1 MGYNKLTSLSANIKA
16 IETAVAIHSQGRTA
30 TQEEK
35 QVLAQYSGFGGIKDV
50 LDLGTDKPLDKG
62 VAGLLNRLLDA
73 LRTLA
78 GGDEAACRSLV
89 ESIKSS
95 VLTAFYTPQFLID
108 AVAAQIHKTFS
119 ANGLQMHSFLE
130 PSAGIGGFL
139 PVAMPGTRSYAFEKD
154 TITGL
159 VLSLLHE
166 DATTVTAGFETIDT
180 QELEHRKFDVI
191 ASNIPFGNFRVF
203 DADLWKKGG
212 IYEQATKTIHNYFF
226 VKAMELLSDGGL
238 LAFVTS
244 RGVADTAGN
253 KFVREYLVN
262 HADLISAVRLPDALF
277 MQTSGIEVGSDL
289 LIFQKHTNK
298 AALSARE
305 QMFLQVGKEMYD
317 MSGTMT
323 ENANRLFSMPK
334 TVLATDSRIVMN
346 QHGKYVRKHQWLGSD
361 AAMAQYLSALLKYDF
376 DRYFRKNL
384 FGQQGEASV
393 QMSLFGM
400 QETTALSVN
409 RGRRP
414 YTEKLDDW
422 MKSGTLVMF
431 EGQIG
436 TVVFRKS
443 SHYADVAVDFVPV
456 DEGKVNMERAADYF
470 PVREAYFLLS
480 TKERDLQTEQTAI
493 RERLNTLYDA
503 FVAKWGFFHENDNKE
518 FIMLDSLGVEVFT
531 IEMQLGGDI
540 VKADIMRE
548 PVAFTKIAT
557 DRILQPS
564 EALASSLNFYGK
576 VEMDYIMRSTG
587 LSDEDLIEAL
597 QGEIYYNPLTEEWE
611 HKVRFLAG
619 NVVDKYKELTSCL
632 DDLSGRERDWTE
644 ISARAL
650 ENATPEPIPYEELD
664 INMGERWIDPQLYA
678 DFAADLFGVEAEVMY
693 FDVNDTYVVRLKG
706 YSPAAYNTYSV
717 RNFNGEDLFVHAL
730 HDTVPEITK
739 EVYRNGDKVRV
750 PDEEAIQEAA
760 TKIQEIRSNFNQW
773 LDACP
778 LEVRDELVRT
788 YNERF
793 NCYVRPA
800 YDGSAQTFPQLSFEQ
815 FPYNELY
822 ASQKDAIWMIK
833 QNGGGICWHEVG
845 TGKTMIMCVSAYEMK
860 RLGLVQKPLIIG
872 LKANVHEI
880 ADTFRKAYPN
890 AKVLYPGKEDFTPAN
905 RKEVF
910 SKIKNNNWDCII
922 LTHDQFAKIPQ
933 SEETMI
939 EIFTEEL
946 YDVERS
952 LEVLEQSTM
961 RYRSRKMQ
969 KGLEVR
975 QENLKAKLSEL
986 RTKLD
991 GRKDDTV
998 DFHSMGIDHI
1008 FVDECHMFKNLM
1020 FQTRHNRV
1028 AGIGNTKGSQRA
1040 MNLLFAI
1047 RDIQHRT
1054 GRDLGATFLSGTVVV
1069 NALTELYVMFKYLRP
1084 RELKRQQIS
1093 CFDAWAAIF
1102 TKKTADYELNVTGSI
1117 KRKERFR
1124 TYIKVPELAMFLREI
1139 TDYRTADMINLDVPE
1154 KNVRFLS
1161 HAPTVEQEE
1170 MIGRLVSF
1178 AGSGNWEDLG
1188 LDMIEPDNLD
1198 KAKMLIATNVAR
1210 KMALDM
1216 RLLGEKFSDDAGNK
1230 ASICARTIYDYY
1242 VRSAANKGT
1251 QFVFSDLSTYKP
1263 NEWNIYTD
1271 IKEKLVRLGIPADEI
1286 QFIQCATTER
1296 ARKRLFEDMNS
1307 GRVRVLFG
1315 STSMLGT
1322 GVNAQQRAVAVH
1334 HLEIPWRPADMEQ
1347 RNGRAVRKGNTV
1359 KLWGGNVVDIVI
1371 YGTEK
1376 TLDAYKFNLL
1386 KNKQMF
1392 INQIN
1397 NGTIAVRRIDEDSMD
1412 EDNGM
1417 NFAEFVAILSGN
1429 TDLLN
1434 KAKLDN
1440 KIMQLEKEQAIF
1452 KKERIRAERKI
1463 AANTEAV
1470 GKAERIVAQV
1480 EQDMEY
1486 IASYS
1491 GSRETLLLNL
1501 PQATREETGR
1511 ELHRIAKTYRGE
1523 AYRTIGSYIGL
1534 NLLVSSEYTLSGS
1547 FDRNVFFVEGV
1558 SGLKYRCGVS
1568 GALPLGFAESA
1579 RYPQA
1584 ALERMPS
1591 LIEKQQKQ
1599 IAQLQHE
1606 IPTLQEITARKWSK
1620 AEELE
1625 RLKQECKDLQQR
1637 IDEALKEAERPQS
1650 EVPEE
1655 ENTVRAA

>member
-16 IETAVAIHSQGRTA
+16 IETAVAIRTQGRTA

-470 PVREAYFLLS
+470 PVREAYFMLS
-480 TKERDLQTEQTAI
+480 VKERDLQTEQTAI

-564 EALASSLNFYGK
+564 EALASSLNFYDK

-587 LSDEDLIEAL
+587 LSDEDVIEAL

-611 HKVRFLAG
+611 HKGRFLAG

-890 AKVLYPGKEDFTPAN
+890 AKILYPGKADFTPAN

-1047 RDIQHRT
+1047 RDIQHLT

-1397 NGTIAVRRIDEDSMD
+1397 NGTIAVRRIDEDSID

>member
-50 LDLGTDKPLDKG
+50 LDLGTDKPLDKE

-119 ANGLQMHSFLE
+119 ANGLQMQSFLE
-130 PSAGIGGFL
+130 PSVGIGGFL

-166 DATTVTAGFETIDT
+166 DATTVTAGFETIGT

-226 VKAMELLSDGGL
+226 VKAMELLSEGGL

-298 AALSARE
+298 TALSARE
-305 QMFLQVGKEMYD
+305 QMFLQVAKEMYD
-317 MSGTMT
+317 MNGTMT

-376 DRYFRKNL
+376 DRYFRKIL

-409 RGRRP
+409 RGRRA
-414 YTEKLDDW
+414 YTEKLEDW

-456 DEGKVNMERAADYF
+456 NEGKVNMERAADYF

-576 VEMDYIMRSTG
+576 VEMDYIMQSTG
-587 LSDEDLIEAL
+587 TDWEEVMEAL
-597 QGEIYYNPLTEEWE
+597 KGEIFYNPVAGCWE
-611 HKVRFLAG
+611 HKGKFLAG
-619 NVVDKYKELTSCL
+619 NVVAKHKEMASYIPSLCNT
-632 DDLSGRERDWTE
+632 EKEWTE
-644 ISARAL
+644 ASVRAL
-650 ENATPEPIPYEELD
+650 EEAIPETIPYEELD
-664 INMGERWIDPQLYA
+664 INMGERWIDTKIYA
-678 DFAADLFGVEAEVMY
+678 DFAAELFGVEAEVMY
-693 FDVNDTYVVRLKG
+693 FDVNDTYLVRLKG

-717 RNFNGEDLFVHAL
+717 RNYNGEDLFVHAL

-739 EVYRNGDKVRV
+739 EIDRNGDKVRV

-760 TKIQEIRSNFNQW
+760 TKIQEIRERFNEW
-773 LDACP
+773 LDRQP
-778 LEVRDELVRT
+778 LEVRDELVRV

-793 NCYVRPA
+793 NCFVRPH
-800 YDGSAQTFPQLSFEQ
+800 YDGSAQTFPGLSFEH
-815 FPYNELY
+815 FAYKELY
-822 ASQKDAIWMIK
+822 PSQKDAIWMIK

-845 TGKTMIMCVSAYEMK
+845 TGKTMIMCVAAYEMK
-860 RLGLVQKPLIIG
+860 RLGLIRKPLIVG

-880 ADTFRKAYPN
+880 ADTFRKAYPS
-890 AKVLYPGKEDFTPAN
+890 AKLLYPGKEDFTPAN

-910 SKIKNNNWDCII
+910 AKIKNNNWDCII

-933 SEETMI
+933 SEITMM
-939 EIFTEEL
+939 EIFSEEL
-946 YDVERS
+946 ADVERS
-952 LEVLEQSTM
+952 LEVLENSTM
-961 RYRSRKMQ
+961 RYRSRQMQ
-969 KGLEVR
+969 KGLEKR
-975 QENLKAKLSEL
+975 QENLKAKLAEL
-986 RTKLD
+986 RMKINE
-991 GRKDDTV
+991 RKDDTV

-1008 FVDECHMFKNLM
+1008 FVDESHMFKNLM
-1020 FQTRHNRV
+1020 FQTRHTRV

-1054 GRDLGATFLSGTVVV
+1054 GHDLGATFLSGTVVV

-1084 RELKRQQIS
+1084 HELRRQSIS

-1139 TDYRTADMINLDVPE
+1139 TDFRTADMINLDVPQ

-1161 HAPTVEQEE
+1161 YAPTIEQEE

-1178 AGSGNWEDLG
+1178 AHSGQWEDLG
-1188 LDMIEPDNLD
+1188 LDIPEPDNLD
-1198 KAKMLIATNVAR
+1198 KAKMLVATNVAR

-1216 RLLGEKFSDDAGNK
+1216 RLLGDKFHDDADNK
-1230 ASICARTIYDYY
+1230 ASVCARTVYDYY
-1242 VRSAANKGT
+1242 VRSNANRGT
-1251 QFVFSDLSTYKP
+1251 QFIFSDLSTYKP

-1271 IKEKLVRLGIPADEI
+1271 IKDKLVRLGIPADEI
-1286 QFIQCATTER
+1286 QFIQCAQTER
-1296 ARKRLFEDMNS
+1296 ARKKLFADMNS

-1334 HLEIPWRPADMEQ
+1334 HLEVPWRPADLEQ

-1386 KNKQMF
+1386 RNKQMF

-1397 NGTIAVRRIDEDSMD
+1397 NGTIAVRRIDEDSID

-1440 KIMQLEKEQAIF
+1440 RIMQLEKEQAIF
-1452 KKERIRAERKI
+1452 KKERIRAEHKI
-1463 AANTEAV
+1463 SANRQDIE
-1470 GKAERIVAQV
+1470 KAERFIAQV
-1480 EQDMEY
+1480 NADRKY
-1486 IASYS
+1486 ITAYT
-1491 GSRETLLLNL
+1491 GERTTLLLNL
-1501 PQATREETGR
+1501 PQATAEETGR
-1511 ELHRIAKTYRGE
+1511 ELHRMAKTYRSE
-1523 AYRTIGSYIGL
+1523 AYATIGSYMGM
-1534 NLLVSSEYTLSGS
+1534 NLLVRSEYYFSGT
-1547 FDRNVFFVEGV
+1547 FDRNTFYVEGR

-1568 GALPLGFAESA
+1568 GALPLGFVESA
-1579 RYPQA
+1579 QYPKTTLDKLPGIIDNQ
-1584 ALERMPS
+1584 RKK
-1591 LIEKQQKQ
+1591 IEK
-1599 IAQLQHE
+1599 LQSE
-1606 IPTLQEITARKWSK
+1606 LPTLQEIVSRKWSK
-1620 AEELE
+1620 SDELA
-1625 RLKQECKDLQQR
+1625 RLRQECRDLQRR
-1637 IDEALKEAERPQS
+1637 IDEALKEAEQKPHPAQ
-1650 EVPEE
+1650 EDIDK
-1655 ENTVRAA
+1655 AA